1 MLKELGQT
9 SKLMKN
15 FLFSAHPSVKR
26 IRRNIETNE
35 KFSFQQLTGDLVLKI
50 ILNLD
55 SFKATPVGDIL
66 ADNFMIDTL
75 QNLWT
80 SFRKNFYIQ
89 HCLCI
94 LEMWKDTLDK
104 GYYVCTMFMDLS
116 KALKDNKP

>member
-1 MLKELGQT
+1 MLTQVLKELGET

-15 FLFSAHPSVKR
+15 FLFNAHPSVKR

-80 SFRKNFYIQ
+80 SFRKNFTSSIACAYLKCGRTHWIKGIIFVR
-89 HCLCI
+89 CLWTYPR
-94 LEMWKDTLDK
+94 L
-104 GYYVCTMFMDLS
+104 
-116 KALKDNKP
+116 